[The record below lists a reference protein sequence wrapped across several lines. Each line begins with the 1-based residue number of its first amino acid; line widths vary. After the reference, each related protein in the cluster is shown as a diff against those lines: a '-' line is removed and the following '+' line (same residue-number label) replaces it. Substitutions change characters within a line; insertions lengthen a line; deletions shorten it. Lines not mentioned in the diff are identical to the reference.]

1 MAVQIQ
7 VGDELLDYTV
17 EIGEIMMDISQAV
30 THIGIA
36 QKIMTD
42 TDHYEGQASGE
53 MGLFF
58 SSLLEHMN
66 RLEVFYQAALSYVS
80 GVYEEFYYTEAQ
92 IQAWIENYFAEME
105 C

>member
-1 MAVQIQ
+1 
-7 VGDELLDYTV
+7 
-17 EIGEIMMDISQAV
+17 
-30 THIGIA
+30 
-36 QKIMTD
+36 
-42 TDHYEGQASGE
+42 

-58 SSLLEHMN
+58 SYLLEHMN

-80 GVYEEFYYTEAQ
+80 GVYEEFYYTEEQ